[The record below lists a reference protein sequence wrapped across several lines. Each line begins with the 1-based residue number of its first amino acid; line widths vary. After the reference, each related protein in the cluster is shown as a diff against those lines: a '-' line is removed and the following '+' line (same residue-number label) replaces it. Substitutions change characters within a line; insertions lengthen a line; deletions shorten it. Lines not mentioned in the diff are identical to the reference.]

1 MSVAAMN
8 GRARPAADSDSD
20 GSSRGSDGSG
30 SEAGGAS
37 AVTAAFQADVGY
49 FEAMI
54 DLIPAKYYIRD
65 EEAEAQHWMNSRFYR
80 VRHACWYRW
89 RYCAVGGRVLVVA
102 CTSILSARASVH
114 VTHVAACLS
123 HSTRLVWCALAE
135 QEGRGTQASVEG
147 EHEEGQEG
155 QV

>member
-80 VRHACWYRW
+80 VRCACWYRW

-102 CTSILSARASVH
+102 CTSILSACLCARDTRGRMPLTLH
-114 VTHVAACLS
+114 AA
-123 HSTRLVWCALAE
+123 RLVCA
-135 QEGRGTQASVEG
+135 GRTRRARHPSKR
-147 EHEEGQEG
+147 
-155 QV
+155 